1 MRCLTSSCGPCPDS
15 LPLVSDTP
23 QPTHFLPSLLLSSVP
38 LRSPG
43 SESPDS
49 PHLAFRLCHVLSRC
63 FDECLDS
70 QLSERPRRSPSLISR
85 LLGFLGARAKDVD
98 QELDLRTSH
107 TQAPE
112 IKECG
117 RDSQVALLKVG
128 LVFALLRK
136 KKEPLK
142 KGARKLKEL
151 QTAD

>member
-1 MRCLTSSCGPCPDS
+1 M
-15 LPLVSDTP
+15 
-23 QPTHFLPSLLLSSVP
+23 
-38 LRSPG
+38 
-43 SESPDS
+43 
-49 PHLAFRLCHVLSRC
+49 
-63 FDECLDS
+63 
-70 QLSERPRRSPSLISR
+70 
-85 LLGFLGARAKDVD
+85 KDVD